1 MAEGKLTHVTHDFL
15 GSARIF
21 ASALEEVVERR
32 LLEEVAGKRLT
43 LSQFRLLKL
52 VAVTDAH
59 TISDIGL
66 FLDVS
71 NAAASKAVD
80 KLVRRKLLRRAEGQP
95 DRREIRLSLTEP
107 SKRVLAAY
115 ERRRERKLAEVFRG
129 FGRDELKR
137 TANLLDR
144 LSVGLVQ
151 HHAKGEVC
159 LQCGV
164 YFRNQC
170 LVRKLLR
177 RDCFYLRNRIQQKG
191 AHQVPIQPAS
201 GKGSGTARR
210 IM

>member
-1 MAEGKLTHVTHDFL
+1 MAEGKLAHVTHDFL

-151 HHAKGEVC
+151 HHAEGEVC
-159 LQCGV
+159 LHCGV

-177 RDCFYLRNRIQQKG
+177 RDCFYLRNRIQHKH
-191 AHQVPIQPAS
+191 AHQVPLQAAS
-201 GKGSGTARR
+201 GNGSSRPQS
-210 IM
+210 